1 MLSPMPE
8 LGQPSSYLALERG
21 TRVYANDGRDLGEV
35 QHVLADP
42 GLDVFD
48 GFVLDTT
55 VLPGGHRFV
64 DASQVAEVYE
74 RGVVLSLDGDA
85 AERLPKPT
93 ANPGEADVG
102 PDDMVAAGS
111 HDKLRRAW
119 DLISGKG

>member
-1 MLSPMPE
+1 MAD
-8 LGQPSSYLALERG
+8 LGQPSSYLALEQG
-21 TRVYANDGRDLGEV
+21 TRVYSSDERDLGEV
-35 QHVLADP
+35 QHVLGDP

-74 RGVVLSLDGDA
+74 RGVVLTVDAAA

-93 ANPGEADVG
+93 ANPGEVEVG
-102 PDDMVAAGS
+102 PDDLWRAAPTKSCAVPGT
-111 HDKLRRAW
+111 
-119 DLISGKG
+119 

>member
-1 MLSPMPE
+1 MLGSVAD
-8 LGQPSSYLALERG
+8 LGQPSSYLALEKG
-21 TRVYANDGRDLGEV
+21 TRVYSSDVQDLGEV
-35 QHVLADP
+35 LHVLGDP
-42 GLDVFD
+42 GLDLFD

-64 DASQVAEVYE
+64 DASQVDEVYE
-74 RGVVLSLDGDA
+74 RGVVLDLDAAA

-93 ANPGEADVG
+93 ANPGEIEVG
-102 PDDMVAAGS
+102 PDDLAAGD